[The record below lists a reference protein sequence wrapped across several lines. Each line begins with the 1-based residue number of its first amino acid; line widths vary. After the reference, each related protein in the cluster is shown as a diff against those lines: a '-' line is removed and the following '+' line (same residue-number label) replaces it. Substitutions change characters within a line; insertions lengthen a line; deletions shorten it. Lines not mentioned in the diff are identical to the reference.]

1 MGIPERGA
9 TAGGILRVIAGL
21 LAVIGTTLGVAAAA
35 GASTQVVTTVTTPTS
50 STVGDQLSAIA
61 CPSATDC
68 IAVGT
73 SYPSSGASGPSA
85 IAEQWNGTSWAVVTL
100 PPPSGTPSGAGS
112 SLAAVACPTSTTC
125 FAVGIGA
132 YEWNG
137 GTWSTVNLPAPAGSS
152 TNFMGMSCPSPTLC
166 FVLGGA
172 MNTSSTSISSTGII
186 DEWSSGSW
194 SSVANV
200 PQPSASGLYNVMTA
214 ISCPSA
220 TACLAVGTSQPAA
233 SGSTPP
239 TSVADEWNGTT
250 WSSIAPSPS
259 GQGLSAVGCATTT
272 TCFLAGPGTLLDWNG
287 STFTSATMPGSS
299 PYINAL
305 TCVSATACYA
315 EGLSNGSGTTSTLL
329 DAWDGTSWSKIPT
342 PNGAGPINALSGLA
356 CPASNQCFAVGYSAT
371 CGSSPTGGTLVL
383 SVSTPQVT
391 PSALSQ
397 YTPVT
402 PARICD
408 TRANNPS
415 GLSGGAAQCDGKHL
429 VAGSPAGTLTV
440 QVSGNAGVPSGAT
453 GVVVN
458 VTVTGPTSNGYL
470 TVWPDGA
477 PQPLASNLNFSAG
490 ETIANL
496 VQVELGTNGALD
508 IYNSNGTAD
517 VLVDVEGYF
526 TTSAADAYNALA
538 APARIADTRCA
549 ASPTPSFC
557 AAEKIP
563 TANAALGT
571 IGPKGTISIQVTG
584 VGGVPASGPTAVVL
598 NVTATGTSSPGY
610 LTVWPD
616 GTPQPT
622 ASNLNWPAGTT
633 IPNRVVVPVG
643 SGGKIDIFNAA
654 GSTNVIVDV
663 GGYYAPTGNDYA
675 STAPVRLLDTR
686 SGKALG
692 PGGSMTLTI
701 DGVDGI
707 PSSGLTGVVLNV
719 TVTGTTSPGY
729 LAVYPTGD
737 ALPAVSDLNW
747 SQGETIP
754 NLVVVG
760 VGSGG
765 SVTIYNAH
773 GTANVIADVEGWYEA
788 PPAGSPAAGALV
800 QTPASVPA
808 VSVVRTATSA
818 NLSPHC

>member
-1 MGIPERGA
+1 MPERGA
-9 TAGGILRVIAGL
+9 TVGGILRVVAGL

-61 CPSATDC
+61 CPSATNC
-68 IAVGT
+68 IAVGAD
-73 SYPSSGASGPSA
+73 YPSSGTSSPSA
-85 IAEQWNGTSWAVVTL
+85 IVEQWNGTSWAVST
-100 PPPSGTPSGAGS
+100 PPSAGHTTGP
-112 SLAAVACPTSTTC
+112 LMGIACPTATLC
-125 FAVGIGA
+125 FAVGEQSD
-132 YEWNG
+132 EWNG
-137 GTWSTVNLPAPAGSS
+137 GTWSVLGLPGPAS
-152 TNFMGMSCPSPTLC
+152 TFPSFTAVTCPSATLC
-166 FVLGGA
+166 FAVGA
-172 MNTSSTSISSTGII
+172 AEATGTTTFSSSALV
-186 DEWSSGSW
+186 DEWSGGTW
-194 SSVANV
+194 TTVASV
-200 PQPSASGLYNVMTA
+200 PQPSGSGLYNVMTA

-220 TACLAVGTSQPAA
+220 TACLAVGLSQPAG

-239 TSVADEWNGTT
+239 TSVADAWNGTA

-272 TCFLAGPGTLLDWNG
+272 TCFLAGSGTLLEWNG
-287 STFTSATMPGSS
+287 STFTSMTLPGN
-299 PYINAL
+299 PDVMGL
-305 TCVSATACYA
+305 DCPSASACYA
-315 EGLSNGSGTTSTLL
+315 LGINASSATNSTSL
-329 DAWDGTSWSKIPT
+329 DLWDGTSWSEIPT
-342 PNGAGPINALSGLA
+342 PNGAGTINALTGLA
-356 CPASNQCFAVGYSAT
+356 CPASNQCFAVGYSGS
-371 CGSSPTGGTLVL
+371 CGTSPAGGTLVL

-440 QVSGNAGVPSGAT
+440 QVSGNDGVPSGAT

-477 PQPLASNLNFSAG
+477 AQPLASNLNFSAG

-563 TANAALGT
+563 TANAALGAL
-571 IGPKGTISIQVTG
+571 GPKGTISIQATG
-584 VGGVPASGPTAVVL
+584 VGGVPASGATAVVL

-616 GTPQPT
+616 GAQQPT

-788 PPAGSPAAGALV
+788 PPVGSPAAGALV
-800 QTPASVPA
+800 QAPASVPA